1 MSAQKFF
8 PLSPKIL
15 LFSKKLLNDKIFET
29 SFPIKKF
36 IFILVS
42 RRLLSFKRD
51 LGPRN
56 GFLGFPRKITHFWK
70 KLVNHKIFNTL
81 FVIKSYVNF
90 RGKTPSFPKKLSNAT
105 TPK

>member
-1 MSAQKFF
+1 MTPSKKWSCSPKIFS

-15 LFSKKLLNDKIFET
+15 LFSKKFLNDKIFET

-36 IFILVS
+36 IFILVA

-56 GFLGFPRKITHFWK
+56 GFDVFSENYTFLEKI
-70 KLVNHKIFNTL
+70 
-81 FVIKSYVNF
+81 
-90 RGKTPSFPKKLSNAT
+90 GK
-105 TPK
+105 